1 MAYEFQWRARSSS
14 VDETNHIY
22 YPRLFD
28 DIDDG
33 IEALLE
39 EIGYPL
45 HRLIPDVKRALPV
58 VHAEADYL
66 DPISFGDT
74 VSCSLVPHVGESSI
88 EFRGTGRVDEAQ
100 VFEATIVRVFVDME
114 TFEKRPL
121 PEDMRSRLATYA

>member
-28 DIDDG
+28 SLDDG

-45 HRLIPDVKRALPV
+45 HRLIPDEKRALPI

-66 DPISFGDT
+66 DPIAFGDT
-74 VSCSLVPHVGESSI
+74 VSGSLVPTVGESSI
-88 EFRGTGRVDEAQ
+88 EFHGTGTVDDAR

-121 PEDMRSRLATYA
+121 PEEMRSQLATYA